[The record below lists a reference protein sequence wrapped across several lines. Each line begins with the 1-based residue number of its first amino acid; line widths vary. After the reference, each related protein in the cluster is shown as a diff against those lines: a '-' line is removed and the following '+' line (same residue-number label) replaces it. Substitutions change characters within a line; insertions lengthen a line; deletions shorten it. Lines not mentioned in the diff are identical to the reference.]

1 MKTVSPASTARW
13 LLIMIALLSSLFA
26 GCGESKYQSPEYKV
40 VQKEGSFEIRDY
52 PELTIVSTPM
62 QKRGEDGSFMKL
74 FRFISGRNERTQK
87 ISMTT
92 PVLMTG
98 AESGIMSFILPEDV
112 VRQGVP
118 TPSNPE
124 VTISTKPPARYATY
138 RFSGPSKPHPSEVAA
153 KKLLAWVDSKHLPTP
168 GSPSP
173 IYAYYNPPWTPGFMR
188 RNEVLL
194 RLAPLATKAPGHP

>member
-1 MKTVSPASTARW
+1 MKIVSPSSSTKW
-13 LLIMIALLSSLFA
+13 LLPMLALLSSLFVS
-26 GCGESKYQSPEYKV
+26 CGESKYQSPEYKV

-62 QKRGEDGSFMKL
+62 QKRGMDGSFMKL
-74 FRFISGRNERTQK
+74 FRFISGRNERSQK

-98 AESGIMSFILPEDV
+98 AGSGIMSFIVPEDV

-124 VTISTKPPARYATY
+124 VTISTRPPARYATY
-138 RFSGPSKPHPSEVAA
+138 RFSGPSKPGPSEVAA
-153 KKLLAWVDSKHLPTP
+153 KKLLAWVDAKHLPTS

-194 RLAPLATKAPGHP
+194 RLAPLATKAPAHR

>member
-1 MKTVSPASTARW
+1 
-13 LLIMIALLSSLFA
+13 MIALLSLFA
-26 GCGESKYQSPEYKV
+26 GCEKSPYESAEYKV

-62 QKRGEDGSFMKL
+62 QKRGEDGSFMRL
-74 FRFISGRNERTQK
+74 FRFISGRNERSQK

-98 AESGIMSFILPEDV
+98 TESGVMSFIVPKDV
-112 VRQGVP
+112 ARQGVP

-124 VTISTKPPARYATY
+124 VTISTKPPARYAVY
-138 RFSGPSKPHPSEVAA
+138 RFSGPSKPGPSEVAA
-153 KKLLAWVDSKHLPTP
+153 KKLLAWVDAKHLLTS

-188 RNEVLL
+188 RNEVLV
-194 RLAPLATKAPGHP
+194 RLIPVHR

>member
-1 MKTVSPASTARW
+1 MKIATSPSSKRW
-13 LLIMIALLSSLFA
+13 LFMMIALLSSLFVS
-26 GCGESKYQSPEYKV
+26 CEKSKYESPEYKV
-40 VQKEGSFEIRDY
+40 VEKEGSFEIRDY

-74 FRFISGRNERTQK
+74 FRFISGRNERSQK

-98 AESGIMSFILPEDV
+98 AESGVMSFIVPKDV
-112 VRQGVP
+112 AQQGVP
-118 TPSNPE
+118 APSNPE
-124 VTISTKPPARYATY
+124 VTISTKPPARYAVY
-138 RFSGPSKPHPSEVAA
+138 RFSGPSKPGPSEVAS
-153 KKLLAWVDSKHLPTP
+153 KKLLAWAASKNLPSS
-168 GSPSP
+168 GAP

-194 RLAPLATKAPGHP
+194 QVAPLAPKAPANP